1 MFKMADNLELSDKKF
16 KVTMNLK
23 KHYAKSSTG
32 KSRQHA
38 KAKR

>member
-1 MFKMADNLELSDKKF
+1 MFKMADNLELSDQKF

-23 KHYAKSSTG
+23 KPYAKSSTR